1 MQIDLHLYVLLSPQI
16 GGGIDLTDNLQVSAC
31 AHRICLAATVGF
43 LLPPSEEDTL
53 TSQAQIPSPE
63 DIHESSIRLATDGS
77 AIIPF
82 MEDEIQRFD
91 AEVDRFQTGELDNT
105 VFTPFRLRQ
114 GVYGQRQADVQMIRV
129 KLPGG
134 IISADMLDCFGDI
147 TEKYAPLKKGHITTR
162 ENIQLHHIPLEQ
174 TSVVLR
180 LLGSV
185 GLSTREACGNTVRNV
200 VGAPTAGVSPQE
212 VFDPT
217 PYLTA
222 YVRFGV
228 RHPITQGFPRKFKS
242 AFTGNDQRDEVAAA
256 IQDLTFVSQFNEVD
270 GEQRKGFK
278 VYCGGGTSIMPRL
291 AKPLYQWVSED
302 DYLRVALAVWTV
314 FNNADMLRK
323 NRMMARLKV
332 LIDRIG
338 LDEFRDMVDAELANI
353 GPIDFRSLM
362 TAEEIQREDPPAQPP
377 AGNGDLSD
385 PEYQAWL
392 EANVESQRQDG
403 YHVVYI
409 KTVRG
414 DLTPEQ
420 FHGLADIVR
429 KYTGGKARTT
439 QEQNL
444 VLRWVPA
451 GYLHD
456 VWEALNGL
464 ELGEAGHSHIS
475 NVVSCPGTD
484 SCKLGITAS
493 MGLAQALRS
502 EMADWNGLAED
513 KGVGDIRIKMSGCPN
528 GCGLHHIANI
538 GFHGA
543 AVKGVDG
550 KQIPSYEL
558 FLGGNYGDNQVEDS
572 RIGTRVPKVKVPAK
586 LVPSVLKD
594 IVTYYKDHR
603 ADATER
609 FNDFLDRVGLE
620 EMTSVAARAQEVG
633 HEAQGGGEMYF
644 DWERTDQYV
653 LERGEGEC
661 AV

>member
-1 MQIDLHLYVLLSPQI
+1 MTTQAQNRSQDEIHQASM
-16 GGGIDLTDNLQVSAC
+16 G
-31 AHRICLAATVGF
+31 LAADAPG
-43 LLPPSEEDTL
+43 
-53 TSQAQIPSPE
+53 
-63 DIHESSIRLATDGS
+63 
-77 AIIPF
+77 IIPF

-91 AEVDRFQTGELDNT
+91 AEVDRFRSGELDNT

-134 IISADMLDCFGDI
+134 IVSPEQLDCFGDVA
-147 TEKYAPLKKGHITTR
+147 ERYAPLQKGHITTR

-174 TSVVLR
+174 TSEVLR
-180 LLGSV
+180 LLGDV

-200 VGAPTAGVSPQE
+200 VGPATAGVSPEE

-228 RHPITQGFPRKFKS
+228 RHPITQSFPRKFKS

-256 IQDLTFVSQFNEVD
+256 IQDLTFVSQYKEID
-270 GEQRKGFK
+270 GERRKGFK

-291 AKPLYQWVSED
+291 AKPLYEWVSED

-314 FNNADMLRK
+314 FNNADILRK

-332 LIDRIG
+332 LIDKIG
-338 LDEFRDMVDAELANI
+338 LDEFRSMVDAELESI
-353 GPIDFRSLM
+353 GPIDYRPLM
-362 TAEEIQREDPPAQPP
+362 TAEEIQRETPPEPPAV
-377 AGNGDLSD
+377 ANDSD
-385 PEYQAWL
+385 HGPEYRAWL
-392 EANVESQRQDG
+392 DSNVAAQRQDG
-403 YHVVYI
+403 YHVVHI

-414 DLTPEQ
+414 DLDPAQ
-420 FHGLADIVR
+420 FRGLANIVR
-429 KYTGGKARTT
+429 QYTGGKARTT
-439 QEQNL
+439 QEQNI
-444 VLRWVPA
+444 VLRWAPT
-451 GYLHD
+451 GYLPD
-456 VWEALNGL
+456 IWQALR
-464 ELGEAGHSHIS
+464 ELDLAEAGHSHIS

-484 SCKLGITAS
+484 SCKLGITSS
-493 MGLAQALRS
+493 MGLAKALRE
-502 EMADWNGLAED
+502 EMSGWNGLAD
-513 KGVGDIRIKMSGCPN
+513 DAGVGDIRIKMSGCPN

-550 KQIPSYEL
+550 QQIPSYEL
-558 FLGGNYGDNQVEDS
+558 FLGGNYGDNMVEDS

-594 IVTYYKDHR
+594 IVSYYKDNR
-603 ADATER
+603 ANESEG
-609 FNDFLDRVGLE
+609 FNTFLDRVGLE

-633 HEAQGGGEMYF
+633 HEAEGGGEMYF
-644 DWERTDQYV
+644 DWERTNQYV